1 MAHSFLVHAPDDVV
15 GVAVRDIDPG
25 HAVPGKIQSN
35 GQALQLDVLD
45 PVPLGHKIALR
56 DLPAGEQVIKYGI
69 AIGRATRDIRAGEHV
84 HVHNIKGERWA

>member
-15 GVAVRDIDPG
+15 GVAVQDLEPG
-25 HAVPGKIQSN
+25 QAVPGKIQSN
-35 GQALQLDVLD
+35 GQQLQLDVLD

-84 HVHNIKGERWA
+84 HVHNIKGDRWA